1 MRVNVVET
9 IASPVRTSFK
19 GGEGGE
25 GLYLFLFLPSGRYLV
40 LELFLVCKEESMCRQ
55 L

>member
-9 IASPVRTSFK
+9 ITSPVRTSFK
-19 GGEGGE
+19 GGRGGRTFP
-25 GLYLFLFLPSGRYLV
+25 FLIPLV